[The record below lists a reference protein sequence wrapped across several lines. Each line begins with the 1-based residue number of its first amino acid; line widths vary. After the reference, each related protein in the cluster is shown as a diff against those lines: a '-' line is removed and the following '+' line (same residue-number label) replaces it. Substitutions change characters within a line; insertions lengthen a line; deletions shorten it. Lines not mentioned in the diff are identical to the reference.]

1 MLESITVFFNDKE
14 AIVKSVSDNEIIVEV
29 PAPGEICEI
38 SVLIGDNSL
47 LYETKFNYRKSWSLS
62 TLTGNGNL
70 RLKREPSEGQT
81 KARYL
86 AIDDNNNISQII
98 EIVEMTSY
106 ILLRLTKKK
115 IQSFH

>member
-1 MLESITVFFNDKE
+1 M
-14 AIVKSVSDNEIIVEV
+14 SDNEIIVEV
-29 PAPGEICEI
+29 PQSPGEICEI

-62 TLTGNGNL
+62 TLTGNGNSTFKAGTL
-70 RLKREPSEGQT
+70 AEGQI

-86 AIDDNNNISQII
+86 AIDDNNNIFANHRDSGNDQLY
-98 EIVEMTSY
+98 IVKINEEE
-106 ILLRLTKKK
+106 